1 MRLLNFELKFY
12 CSSEIT
18 KVRRIILKCKDL
30 LEVLRMLKYLRL
42 LLLPNLRTGMILT
55 FTFALIIC
63 VGTLMPLPQAF
74 DVPGTD
80 KWHHFL
86 AFAALTYPLTV
97 ASRRYWLSIIVFGL
111 SFGALIEIIQ
121 PYVNRYGD
129 VADFT
134 ADAVGVL
141 IGFSFGVVGYY
152 LKLKMII

>member
-1 MRLLNFELKFY
+1 M
-12 CSSEIT
+12 T
-18 KVRRIILKCKDL
+18 KYFKI
-30 LEVLRMLKYLRL
+30 
-42 LLLPNLRTGMILT
+42 LLLPNLQTAMVLT
-55 FTFALIIC
+55 FAFSLIIC
-63 VGTLMPLPQAF
+63 VGTLTPLLRAV

-111 SFGALIEIIQ
+111 LFGGLIEIIQ

-141 IGFSFGVVGYY
+141 IGFLFGVGGYF
-152 LKLKMII
+152 LKLKTDNFEWWPKQ

>member
-63 VGTLMPLPQAF
+63 VGTLMLLPQAV
-74 DVPGTD
+74 DLPGTN

-86 AFAALTYPLTV
+86 AFAVLVYPLTV
-97 ASRRYWLSIIVFGL
+97 ASRGHWLLIIVFGL
-111 SFGALIEIIQ
+111 SLGALIEVIQ
-121 PYVNRYGD
+121 PYVNRFGD

-134 ADAVGVL
+134 ADTVDVL
-141 IGFSFGVVGYY
+141 IGFSFGVVGYFQN
-152 LKLKMII
+152 

>member
-1 MRLLNFELKFY
+1 M
-12 CSSEIT
+12 T
-18 KVRRIILKCKDL
+18 KYFKI
-30 LEVLRMLKYLRL
+30 
-42 LLLPNLRTGMILT
+42 LLLPNLQTGVVLT
-55 FTFALIIC
+55 FIFILIIC
-63 VGTLMPLPQAF
+63 VGTLIPLPQAV

-97 ASRRYWLSIIVFGL
+97 VSRRYWLSIIVFGL
-111 SFGALIEIIQ
+111 LFGALIEIIQ

-141 IGFSFGVVGYY
+141 IGFLFGVGGYF
-152 LKLKMII
+152 LKLKTDNFEWWPKQ

>member
-1 MRLLNFELKFY
+1 M
-12 CSSEIT
+12 T
-18 KVRRIILKCKDL
+18 KYFKI
-30 LEVLRMLKYLRL
+30 
-42 LLLPNLRTGMILT
+42 LLLPNLQTGVVLT
-55 FTFALIIC
+55 FIFILIIC
-63 VGTLMPLPQAF
+63 VGTLIPLPQVF

-97 ASRRYWLSIIVFGL
+97 VSRRYWLSIIVFGL
-111 SFGALIEIIQ
+111 FFGALIEIIQ

-141 IGFSFGVVGYY
+141 IGFSFGVVGYFS
-152 LKLKMII
+152 KLKIDNLECLLKQ